1 MDTKE
6 IQKENTK
13 GQLISRCK
21 VGDRQALHLLYEQYK
36 PKLLKVCR
44 QYTQEEDVA
53 EDLLHDA
60 FVVIF
65 TNLYQL
71 RNNDKLESWMIS
83 IVKNVGYHYR
93 DHLRKEQTAI
103 KQMAIEGILTEDT
116 SQMPNYDQLQTL
128 VAQLPEGYQKVF
140 RLSVFEGLSH
150 QEISSL
156 LGIAPHSSSSQ
167 LYHAKRMLKL
177 LIKQSWVLVLLLIAV
192 PAIILKM
199 HQTGNVEEDADMI
212 VQTHEKQLPNS
223 SQQLPQT
230 EPIDIRANNQSINS
244 NVGYSKAITK
254 ETLVVNTIPQTN
266 IDIPSDSI
274 TDYITKEEIDTVTK
288 IAHVAEDEKIGHDSL
303 NNQYIP
309 LSPFEKPRLNNYSND
324 KKASWDIKLAYSGQI
339 GQRDDYIA
347 MTGIKTTSFASASNL
362 YIPENTSYSNWVDY
376 SWYLTNSVP
385 TEIMSPETRSLIE
398 IAAQNSLVN
407 GGKMEARHEHQLPIT
422 IQLMLSRPISSKL
435 SIESGLSYTQLKSTT
450 ITGSPMANIQEQQ
463 KIHYLG
469 IPLRIG
475 YRWYSNAGLDLYS
488 SAGAMMEMPIYSS
501 FFVKHFYKGGTTYK
515 NTLSY
520 SVPFQFSTM
529 IGMGLQY
536 DFTPHLG
543 IYIEPSLQYFFDNGS
558 DLETYR
564 TEHPLQLVLPLGIRY
579 KW

>member
-36 PKLLKVCR
+36 PKMLKVCR

-65 TNLYQL
+65 TNLNQL

-103 KQMAIEGILTEDT
+103 KQMAIEGILTEET
-116 SQMPNYDQLQTL
+116 SQMPDYDQLQTL

-150 QEISSL
+150 QEISQL

-177 LIKQSWVLVLLLIAV
+177 LIKQSWVLILLLIAV
-192 PAIILKM
+192 PMIVLKM
-199 HQTGNVEEDADMI
+199 HQTGKIEKDADI
-212 VQTHEKQLPNS
+212 RLQTHERQLPNTNPHK
-223 SQQLPQT
+223 PQT
-230 EPIDIRANNQSINS
+230 EQIDVGENYQTIISDIR
-244 NVGYSKAITK
+244 YSKSITK
-254 ETLVVNTIPQTN
+254 ETIVVNPRPQT
-266 IDIPSDSI
+266 DIILSDSI
-274 TDYITKEEIDTVTK
+274 PSYITNEVIDTVIMITH
-288 IAHVAEDEKIGHDSL
+288 IAEDEGVEIDSL
-303 NNQYIP
+303 NNQYSS
-309 LSPFEKPRLNNYSND
+309 LSPFEKPSFRTNSND
-324 KKASWDIKLAYSGQI
+324 KKVTWDIKLAYSGQI
-339 GQRDDYIA
+339 GQRDDYMA
-347 MTGIKTTSFASASNL
+347 MTGIQTTSFSSASNI
-362 YIPENTSYSNWVDY
+362 YIPENTLYSNWVDY

>member
-65 TNLYQL
+65 TNLNQL

-103 KQMAIEGILTEDT
+103 KQMAIEGILTEET
-116 SQMPNYDQLQTL
+116 SQMPDYDQLQTL

-150 QEISSL
+150 QEISQL

-177 LIKQSWVLVLLLIAV
+177 LIKQSWVLILLLIAV
-192 PAIILKM
+192 PMIVLKM
-199 HQTGNVEEDADMI
+199 HQTGKIEKDADI
-212 VQTHEKQLPNS
+212 RLQTHEKQLPNTNP
-223 SQQLPQT
+223 QKPQT
-230 EPIDIRANNQSINS
+230 EQID
-244 NVGYSKAITK
+244 VGDNYQTIISDIKYSKSITK
-254 ETLVVNTIPQTN
+254 ETIVVNPRPQT
-266 IDIPSDSI
+266 DIILSDSI
-274 TDYITKEEIDTVTK
+274 PSYITNEVIDTVIMITH
-288 IAHVAEDEKIGHDSL
+288 IAEDEGVEIDSL
-303 NNQYIP
+303 NNQYSS
-309 LSPFEKPRLNNYSND
+309 LSPFEKPSFRTNSND
-324 KKASWDIKLAYSGQI
+324 KNVTWDIKLAYSGQI
-339 GQRDDYIA
+339 GQRDDYMA
-347 MTGIKTTSFASASNL
+347 MTGIQTTSFSSASNI
-362 YIPENTSYSNWVDY
+362 YIPENTLYSNWVDY

>member
-65 TNLYQL
+65 TNLNQL

-103 KQMAIEGILTEDT
+103 KQMAIEGILTEET
-116 SQMPNYDQLQTL
+116 SQMPDYDQLQTL

-150 QEISSL
+150 QEISLL

-177 LIKQSWVLVLLLIAV
+177 LIKQSWVLILLLIAV
-192 PAIILKM
+192 PMIVLKM
-199 HQTGNVEEDADMI
+199 HQTGKIEKDADI
-212 VQTHEKQLPNS
+212 RLQTHEKQLPNTNP
-223 SQQLPQT
+223 QKPQT
-230 EPIDIRANNQSINS
+230 EQIDVGENYQTIISDIR
-244 NVGYSKAITK
+244 YSKSITK
-254 ETLVVNTIPQTN
+254 ETIVVNPRPQT
-266 IDIPSDSI
+266 DIILSDSI
-274 TDYITKEEIDTVTK
+274 PSYITNEVIDTVIMITH
-288 IAHVAEDEKIGHDSL
+288 IAEDEGVEIDSL
-303 NNQYIP
+303 NNQYSS
-309 LSPFEKPRLNNYSND
+309 LSPFEKPSFRTNSND
-324 KKASWDIKLAYSGQI
+324 KKVTWDIKLAYSGQI
-339 GQRDDYIA
+339 GQRDDYMA
-347 MTGIKTTSFASASNL
+347 MTGIQTTSFSSASNI
-362 YIPENTSYSNWVDY
+362 YIPENTLYSNWVDY

>member
-65 TNLYQL
+65 TNLNQL

-103 KQMAIEGILTEDT
+103 KQMAIEGILTEET
-116 SQMPNYDQLQTL
+116 SQMPDYDQLQTL

-150 QEISSL
+150 QEISQL

-177 LIKQSWVLVLLLIAV
+177 LIKQSWVLILLLIAV
-192 PAIILKM
+192 PMIVLKM
-199 HQTGNVEEDADMI
+199 HQTGKIEKDADI
-212 VQTHEKQLPNS
+212 RLQTHEKQLPNTNP
-223 SQQLPQT
+223 QKPQT
-230 EPIDIRANNQSINS
+230 EQIDVGENYQTIISDIR
-244 NVGYSKAITK
+244 YSKSITK
-254 ETLVVNTIPQTN
+254 ETIVVNPRPQT
-266 IDIPSDSI
+266 DIILSDSI
-274 TDYITKEEIDTVTK
+274 PSYITNEVIDTVIMITH
-288 IAHVAEDEKIGHDSL
+288 IAEDEGVEIDSL
-303 NNQYIP
+303 NNQYSS
-309 LSPFEKPRLNNYSND
+309 LSPFEKPSFRTNSND
-324 KKASWDIKLAYSGQI
+324 KKVTWDIKLAYSGQI

-385 TEIMSPETRSLIE
+385 TEMMSPETRSLIE

-435 SIESGLSYTQLKSTT
+435 SIESGLSFTQLKSTT

>member
-65 TNLYQL
+65 TNLNQL

-103 KQMAIEGILTEDT
+103 KQMAIEGILTEET
-116 SQMPNYDQLQTL
+116 SQMPDYDQLQTL

-150 QEISSL
+150 QEISQL

-177 LIKQSWVLVLLLIAV
+177 LIKQSWVLILLLIAV
-192 PAIILKM
+192 PMIVLKM
-199 HQTGNVEEDADMI
+199 HQTGKIEKDADI
-212 VQTHEKQLPNS
+212 RLQTHEKQLPNTNP
-223 SQQLPQT
+223 QKPQT
-230 EPIDIRANNQSINS
+230 EQIDVGENYQTIISDIR
-244 NVGYSKAITK
+244 YSKSITK
-254 ETLVVNTIPQTN
+254 ETIVVNPRPQT
-266 IDIPSDSI
+266 DIILSDSI
-274 TDYITKEEIDTVTK
+274 PSYITNEVIDTVIMITH
-288 IAHVAEDEKIGHDSL
+288 IAEDEGVQIDSL
-303 NNQYIP
+303 NNQYSS
-309 LSPFEKPRLNNYSND
+309 LSPFEKPSFRTNSND
-324 KKASWDIKLAYSGQI
+324 KKVTWDIKLAYSGQI
-339 GQRDDYIA
+339 GQRDDYMA
-347 MTGIKTTSFASASNL
+347 MTGIQTTSFSSASNI
-362 YIPENTSYSNWVDY
+362 YIPENTLYSNWVDY

-435 SIESGLSYTQLKSTT
+435 SIESGLSFTQLKSTT

>member
-65 TNLYQL
+65 TNLNQL

-103 KQMAIEGILTEDT
+103 KQMAIEGILTEET
-116 SQMPNYDQLQTL
+116 SQMPDYDQLQTL

-150 QEISSL
+150 QEISQL

-177 LIKQSWVLVLLLIAV
+177 LIKQSWVLILLLIAV
-192 PAIILKM
+192 PMIVLKM
-199 HQTGNVEEDADMI
+199 HQTGKIEKDADI
-212 VQTHEKQLPNS
+212 RLQTHEKQLPNTNP
-223 SQQLPQT
+223 QKPQT
-230 EPIDIRANNQSINS
+230 EQIDVGENYQTIISDIR
-244 NVGYSKAITK
+244 YSKSITK
-254 ETLVVNTIPQTN
+254 ETIVVNPRPQT
-266 IDIPSDSI
+266 DIILSDSI
-274 TDYITKEEIDTVTK
+274 PSYITNEVIDTVIMITH
-288 IAHVAEDEKIGHDSL
+288 IAEDEGVEIDSL
-303 NNQYIP
+303 NNQYSS
-309 LSPFEKPRLNNYSND
+309 LSPFEKPSFRTNSND
-324 KKASWDIKLAYSGQI
+324 KKVTWDIKLAYSGQI
-339 GQRDDYIA
+339 GQRDDYMA
-347 MTGIKTTSFASASNL
+347 MTGIQTTSFSSASNI
-362 YIPENTSYSNWVDY
+362 YIPENTLYSNWVDY

>member
-65 TNLYQL
+65 TNLNQL

-103 KQMAIEGILTEDT
+103 KQMAIEGILTEET
-116 SQMPNYDQLQTL
+116 SQMPDYDQLQTL

-254 ETLVVNTIPQTN
+254 ETLVDNTIPQTN

-274 TDYITKEEIDTVTK
+274 TDYITKEKIDTVTK

-376 SWYLTNSVP
+376 SWYLTNSLP
-385 TEIMSPETRSLIE
+385 TEMMSPETRSLIE

-422 IQLMLSRPISSKL
+422 IQLMLSYPISSKF
-435 SIESGLSYTQLKSTT
+435 SIESGLSYTQLRSTT

-463 KIHYLG
+463 RIHYLG
-469 IPLRIG
+469 IPFRFG
-475 YRWYSNAGLDLYS
+475 YVWYSNAGLTLYS
-488 SAGAMMEMPIYSS
+488 SAGAMMEAPIYSS
-501 FFVKHFYKGGTTYK
+501 FIVKHFNNGSTTYK
-515 NTLSY
+515 NTLSN
-520 SVPFQFSTM
+520 SVPYQFSTTL
-529 IGMGLQY
+529 GMGIQY

-543 IYIEPSLQYFFDNGS
+543 LYMEPSLQYFFANGS
-558 DLETYR
+558 DLKTYR
-564 TEHPLQLVLPLGIRY
+564 TEHPLQLTLPFGIRY

>member
-65 TNLYQL
+65 TNLNQL

-103 KQMAIEGILTEDT
+103 KQMAIEGILTEET
-116 SQMPNYDQLQTL
+116 SQMPDYDQLQTL

-150 QEISSL
+150 QEISQL
-156 LGIAPHSSSSQ
+156 LGISPHSSSSQ

-177 LIKQSWVLVLLLIAV
+177 LIKQSWVLILLLIAV
-192 PAIILKM
+192 PMIVLKM
-199 HQTGNVEEDADMI
+199 HQTGKIEKDADI
-212 VQTHEKQLPNS
+212 RLQTHEKQLPNTNP
-223 SQQLPQT
+223 QKPQT
-230 EPIDIRANNQSINS
+230 EQIDVGENYQTIISDIR
-244 NVGYSKAITK
+244 YSKSITK
-254 ETLVVNTIPQTN
+254 ETIVVNPRPQT
-266 IDIPSDSI
+266 DIILSDSI
-274 TDYITKEEIDTVTK
+274 PSYITNEVIDTVIMITH
-288 IAHVAEDEKIGHDSL
+288 IAEDEGVEIDSL
-303 NNQYIP
+303 NNQYSS
-309 LSPFEKPRLNNYSND
+309 LSPFEKPSFRTNSND
-324 KKASWDIKLAYSGQI
+324 KKVTWDIKLAYSGQI
-339 GQRDDYIA
+339 GQRDDYMA
-347 MTGIKTTSFASASNL
+347 MTGIQTTSFSSASNI
-362 YIPENTSYSNWVDY
+362 YIPENTLYSNWVDY

>member
-36 PKLLKVCR
+36 PKMLKVCR

-65 TNLYQL
+65 TNLNQL

-103 KQMAIEGILTEDT
+103 KQMAIEGILTEET
-116 SQMPNYDQLQTL
+116 SQMPDYDQLQTL

-150 QEISSL
+150 QEISQL

-177 LIKQSWVLVLLLIAV
+177 LIKQSWVLILLLIAV
-192 PAIILKM
+192 PMIVLKM
-199 HQTGNVEEDADMI
+199 HQTGKIEKDADI
-212 VQTHEKQLPNS
+212 RLQTHEKQLPNTNP
-223 SQQLPQT
+223 QKPQT
-230 EPIDIRANNQSINS
+230 EQIDVGENYQTIISDIR
-244 NVGYSKAITK
+244 YSKSITK
-254 ETLVVNTIPQTN
+254 ETIVVNPRPQT
-266 IDIPSDSI
+266 DIILSDSI
-274 TDYITKEEIDTVTK
+274 PSYITNEVIDTVIMITH
-288 IAHVAEDEKIGHDSL
+288 IAEDEGVEIDSL
-303 NNQYIP
+303 NNQYSS
-309 LSPFEKPRLNNYSND
+309 LSPFEKPSFRTNSND
-324 KKASWDIKLAYSGQI
+324 KKVTWDIKLAYSGQI
-339 GQRDDYIA
+339 GQRDDYMA
-347 MTGIKTTSFASASNL
+347 MTGIQTTSFSSASNI
-362 YIPENTSYSNWVDY
+362 YIPENTLYSNWVDY

>member
-65 TNLYQL
+65 TNLNQL

-103 KQMAIEGILTEDT
+103 KQMAIEGILTEET
-116 SQMPNYDQLQTL
+116 SQMPDYDQLQTL

-150 QEISSL
+150 QEISQL

-177 LIKQSWVLVLLLIAV
+177 LIKQSWVLILLLIAV
-192 PAIILKM
+192 PMIVLKM
-199 HQTGNVEEDADMI
+199 HQTGKIEKDADI
-212 VQTHEKQLPNS
+212 RLQTHEKQLPNTNP
-223 SQQLPQT
+223 QKPQT
-230 EPIDIRANNQSINS
+230 EQIDVGENYQTIISDIR
-244 NVGYSKAITK
+244 YSKSITK
-254 ETLVVNTIPQTN
+254 ETIVVNPRPQT
-266 IDIPSDSI
+266 DIILSDSI
-274 TDYITKEEIDTVTK
+274 PSYITNEVIDTVIMITH
-288 IAHVAEDEKIGHDSL
+288 IAEDEGVEIDSL
-303 NNQYIP
+303 NNQYSS
-309 LSPFEKPRLNNYSND
+309 LSPFEKPSFRTNSND
-324 KKASWDIKLAYSGQI
+324 KKVTWDIKLAYSGQI

-385 TEIMSPETRSLIE
+385 TEMMSPETRSLIE

-422 IQLMLSRPISSKL
+422 IQLMLSRPISSRL

>member
-6 IQKENTK
+6 FQKENTK

-65 TNLYQL
+65 TNLNQL

-103 KQMAIEGILTEDT
+103 KQMAIEGILTEET
-116 SQMPNYDQLQTL
+116 SQMPDYDQLQTL

-150 QEISSL
+150 QEISQL

-177 LIKQSWVLVLLLIAV
+177 LIKQSWVLILLLIAV
-192 PAIILKM
+192 PMIVLKM
-199 HQTGNVEEDADMI
+199 HQTGKIEKDADI
-212 VQTHEKQLPNS
+212 RLQTHEKQLPNTNP
-223 SQQLPQT
+223 QKPQT
-230 EPIDIRANNQSINS
+230 EQIDVGENYQTIISDIR
-244 NVGYSKAITK
+244 YSKSITK
-254 ETLVVNTIPQTN
+254 ETIVVNPRPQT
-266 IDIPSDSI
+266 DIILSDSI
-274 TDYITKEEIDTVTK
+274 PSYITNEVIDTVIMITH
-288 IAHVAEDEKIGHDSL
+288 IAEDEGVEIDSL
-303 NNQYIP
+303 NNQYSS
-309 LSPFEKPRLNNYSND
+309 LSPFEKPSFRTNSND
-324 KKASWDIKLAYSGQI
+324 KKVTWDIKLAYSGQI
-339 GQRDDYIA
+339 GQRDDYMA
-347 MTGIKTTSFASASNL
+347 MTGIQTTSFSSASNI
-362 YIPENTSYSNWVDY
+362 YIPENTLYSNWVDY

>member
-6 IQKENTK
+6 FQRKDTK
-13 GQLISRCK
+13 DQLISRCK

-36 PKLLKVCR
+36 PKLLQVCK
-44 QYTQEEDVA
+44 QYTKEENES

-65 TNLYQL
+65 TTLHQL

-93 DHLRKEQTAI
+93 EHLRKEQTAI
-103 KQMAIEGILTEDT
+103 KQMAIEGILTEET
-116 SQMPNYDQLQTL
+116 SQMPDYDQLQTL

-150 QEISSL
+150 QEISRL

-177 LIKQSWVLVLLLIAV
+177 LIKQSWVLILLLIAV
-192 PAIILKM
+192 PMIVLKM
-199 HQTGNVEEDADMI
+199 HQTGNIKEDAEMRL
-212 VQTHEKQLPNS
+212 QTQKKQIPNS
-223 SQQLPQT
+223 SQQKPQT
-230 EPIDIRANNQSINS
+230 EPIDVSANIQPINAVVRHAKS
-244 NVGYSKAITK
+244 
-254 ETLVVNTIPQTN
+254 ETLIVNSKPQTN
-266 IDIPSDSI
+266 IISPSDSI
-274 TDYITKEEIDTVTK
+274 PYYITKEETDTVTK
-288 IAHVAEDEKIGHDSL
+288 VSHIAENEKIEQDSL
-303 NNQYIP
+303 NNRYIP
-309 LSPFEKPRLNNYSND
+309 SSPFEMPHLSEYSND
-324 KKASWDIKLAYSGQI
+324 KKVTWDIKLAYSGQI
-339 GQRDDYIA
+339 GQRDDYMA
-347 MTGIKTTSFASASNL
+347 MTGIQTTSFSSASNI
-362 YIPENTSYSNWVDY
+362 YIPENTLYSNWVDY

-422 IQLMLSRPISSKL
+422 IQLMISRPISSKL

>member
-65 TNLYQL
+65 TNLNQL

-103 KQMAIEGILTEDT
+103 KQMAIEGILTEET
-116 SQMPNYDQLQTL
+116 SQMPDYDQLQTL

-150 QEISSL
+150 QEISQL

-177 LIKQSWVLVLLLIAV
+177 LIKQSWVLILLLIAV
-192 PAIILKM
+192 PMIVLKM
-199 HQTGNVEEDADMI
+199 HQTGKIEKDADI
-212 VQTHEKQLPNS
+212 RLQTHEKQLPNTNP
-223 SQQLPQT
+223 QKPQT
-230 EPIDIRANNQSINS
+230 EQIDVGENYQTIISDIR
-244 NVGYSKAITK
+244 YSKSITK
-254 ETLVVNTIPQTN
+254 ETIVVNPRPQT
-266 IDIPSDSI
+266 DIILSDSI
-274 TDYITKEEIDTVTK
+274 PSYITNEVIDTVIMITH
-288 IAHVAEDEKIGHDSL
+288 IAEDEGVEIDSL
-303 NNQYIP
+303 NNQYSS
-309 LSPFEKPRLNNYSND
+309 LSPFEKPSFRTNSND
-324 KKASWDIKLAYSGQI
+324 KKVTWDIKLAYSGQI

-376 SWYLTNSVP
+376 SWYLTNSLP
-385 TEIMSPETRSLIE
+385 TEMMSPETRSLIE

>member
-6 IQKENTK
+6 FQRKDTK
-13 GQLISRCK
+13 DQLISRCK

-36 PKLLKVCR
+36 PKLLQVCK
-44 QYTQEEDVA
+44 QYTKEENES

-65 TNLYQL
+65 TTLHQL

-93 DHLRKEQTAI
+93 EHLRKEQTAI
-103 KQMAIEGILTEDT
+103 KQMAIEGILTEET
-116 SQMPNYDQLQTL
+116 SQMPDYDQLQTL

-150 QEISSL
+150 QEISRL

-177 LIKQSWVLVLLLIAV
+177 LIKQSWVLILLLIAV
-192 PAIILKM
+192 PMIVLKM
-199 HQTGNVEEDADMI
+199 HQTGYIKEDADMRL
-212 VQTHEKQLPNS
+212 QTQKKQNPNS
-223 SQQLPQT
+223 SQQKPQT
-230 EPIDIRANNQSINS
+230 EPIDVSANIQPINAVVRYAKS
-244 NVGYSKAITK
+244 
-254 ETLVVNTIPQTN
+254 ETLIVNSKPQTN
-266 IDIPSDSI
+266 IISPSDSI
-274 TDYITKEEIDTVTK
+274 PYYITKEETDTVTK
-288 IAHVAEDEKIGHDSL
+288 VAHIAENEKIEQDSL
-303 NNQYIP
+303 NNRYIP
-309 LSPFEKPRLNNYSND
+309 SSPFEMPHLSEYSND
-324 KKASWDIKLAYSGQI
+324 KKVSWDIKLAYSGQI

-347 MTGIKTTSFASASNL
+347 MTGIQTTSFASASNL
-362 YIPENTSYSNWVDY
+362 FIPENTSYSNWVDY
-376 SWYLTNSVP
+376 TWYLTNSLP
-385 TEIMSPETRSLIE
+385 TEMMSPETRSLIE

>member
-65 TNLYQL
+65 TNLHQL

-103 KQMAIEGILTEDT
+103 KQMAIEDILTEET
-116 SQMPNYDQLQTL
+116 SQMPDYDQLQTL

-150 QEISSL
+150 QEISQL

-177 LIKQSWVLVLLLIAV
+177 LIKQSWVLILLLIAV
-192 PAIILKM
+192 PMIVLKM
-199 HQTGNVEEDADMI
+199 HQTGKIEKDADI
-212 VQTHEKQLPNS
+212 RLQTHEKQLPNTNP
-223 SQQLPQT
+223 QKPQT
-230 EPIDIRANNQSINS
+230 EQIDVGENYQTIISDIR
-244 NVGYSKAITK
+244 YSKSITK
-254 ETLVVNTIPQTN
+254 ETIVVNPRPQT
-266 IDIPSDSI
+266 DIILSDSI
-274 TDYITKEEIDTVTK
+274 PSYITNEVIDTVIMITH
-288 IAHVAEDEKIGHDSL
+288 IAEDEGVEIDSL
-303 NNQYIP
+303 NNQYSS
-309 LSPFEKPRLNNYSND
+309 LSPFEKPSFRTNSND
-324 KKASWDIKLAYSGQI
+324 KKVTWDIKLAYSGQI
-339 GQRDDYIA
+339 GQRDDYMA
-347 MTGIKTTSFASASNL
+347 MTGIQTTSFSSASNI
-362 YIPENTSYSNWVDY
+362 YIPENTLYSNWVDY

>member
-6 IQKENTK
+6 FQRKDTK
-13 GQLISRCK
+13 DQLISRCK

-36 PKLLKVCR
+36 PKLLQVCK
-44 QYTQEEDVA
+44 QYTKEENES

-65 TNLYQL
+65 TTLHQL

-93 DHLRKEQTAI
+93 EHLRKEQTAI
-103 KQMAIEGILTEDT
+103 KQMAIEGILTEET
-116 SQMPNYDQLQTL
+116 SQMPDYDQLQTL

-150 QEISSL
+150 QEISRL

-177 LIKQSWVLVLLLIAV
+177 LIKQSWVLILLLIAV
-192 PAIILKM
+192 PMIVLKM
-199 HQTGNVEEDADMI
+199 HQTGNIKEDAEMRL
-212 VQTHEKQLPNS
+212 QTQKKQIPNS
-223 SQQLPQT
+223 SQQKPQT
-230 EPIDIRANNQSINS
+230 EPIDVSANIQPINAVVRHAKS
-244 NVGYSKAITK
+244 
-254 ETLVVNTIPQTN
+254 ETLIVNSKPQTN
-266 IDIPSDSI
+266 IISPSDSI
-274 TDYITKEEIDTVTK
+274 PYYITKEETDTVTK
-288 IAHVAEDEKIGHDSL
+288 VSHIAENEKIEQDSL
-303 NNQYIP
+303 NNRYIP
-309 LSPFEKPRLNNYSND
+309 SSPFEMPHLSEYSND
-324 KKASWDIKLAYSGQI
+324 KKVSWDIKLAYSGQI

-347 MTGIKTTSFASASNL
+347 MTGIQTTSFASASNL
-362 YIPENTSYSNWVDY
+362 FIPENTSYSNWVDY
-376 SWYLTNSVP
+376 TWYLTNSLP
-385 TEIMSPETRSLIE
+385 TEMMSPETRSLIE

-407 GGKMEARHEHQLPIT
+407 GGKMEARHEHQLPFS
-422 IQLMLSRPISSKL
+422 IQLMLSRPILSKL
-435 SIESGLSYTQLKSTT
+435 SIESGLSYTLLKSTT

>member
-65 TNLYQL
+65 TNLNQL

-103 KQMAIEGILTEDT
+103 KQMAIEGILTEET
-116 SQMPNYDQLQTL
+116 SQMPDYDQLQTL

-150 QEISSL
+150 QEISQL

-177 LIKQSWVLVLLLIAV
+177 LIKQSWVLILLLIAV
-192 PAIILKM
+192 PMIVLKM
-199 HQTGNVEEDADMI
+199 HQTGKIEKDADI
-212 VQTHEKQLPNS
+212 RLQTHEKQLPNTNP
-223 SQQLPQT
+223 QKPQT
-230 EPIDIRANNQSINS
+230 EQIDVGENYQTIISDIR
-244 NVGYSKAITK
+244 YSKSITK
-254 ETLVVNTIPQTN
+254 ETIVVNPRPQT
-266 IDIPSDSI
+266 DIILSDSI
-274 TDYITKEEIDTVTK
+274 PSYITNEVIDTVIMITH
-288 IAHVAEDEKIGHDSL
+288 IAEDEGVEIDSL
-303 NNQYIP
+303 NNQYSS
-309 LSPFEKPRLNNYSND
+309 LSPFEKPSFRTNSND
-324 KKASWDIKLAYSGQI
+324 KKVTWDIKLAYSGQI
-339 GQRDDYIA
+339 GQRDDYMA
-347 MTGIKTTSFASASNL
+347 MTGIQTTSFSSASNI
-362 YIPENTSYSNWVDY
+362 YIPENTLYSNWVDY

-422 IQLMLSRPISSKL
+422 IQLMLSRPILSKL

>member
-65 TNLYQL
+65 TNLNQL

-103 KQMAIEGILTEDT
+103 KQMAIEGILTEET
-116 SQMPNYDQLQTL
+116 SQMPDYDQLQTL

-150 QEISSL
+150 QEISQL

-177 LIKQSWVLVLLLIAV
+177 LIKQSWVLILLLIAV
-192 PAIILKM
+192 PMIVLKM
-199 HQTGNVEEDADMI
+199 HQTGNIEKDADI
-212 VQTHEKQLPNS
+212 RLQTHEKQLPNTNP
-223 SQQLPQT
+223 QKPQT
-230 EPIDIRANNQSINS
+230 EQIDVGENYQTIISDIR
-244 NVGYSKAITK
+244 YSKSITK
-254 ETLVVNTIPQTN
+254 ETIVVNPRPQT
-266 IDIPSDSI
+266 DIILSDSI
-274 TDYITKEEIDTVTK
+274 PSYITNEVIDTVIMITH
-288 IAHVAEDEKIGHDSL
+288 IAEDEGVEIDSL
-303 NNQYIP
+303 NNQYSS
-309 LSPFEKPRLNNYSND
+309 LSPFEKPSFRTNSND
-324 KKASWDIKLAYSGQI
+324 KKVTWDIKLAYSGQI
-339 GQRDDYIA
+339 GQRDDYMA
-347 MTGIKTTSFASASNL
+347 MTGIQTTSFSSASNI
-362 YIPENTSYSNWVDY
+362 YIPENTLYSNWVDY

>member
-65 TNLYQL
+65 TNLNQL

-103 KQMAIEGILTEDT
+103 KQMAIEGILTEET
-116 SQMPNYDQLQTL
+116 SQMPDYDQLQTL

-150 QEISSL
+150 QEISQL

-177 LIKQSWVLVLLLIAV
+177 LIKQSWVLILLLIAV
-192 PAIILKM
+192 PMIVLKM
-199 HQTGNVEEDADMI
+199 HQTGKIEKDADI
-212 VQTHEKQLPNS
+212 RLQTHEKQLPNTNP
-223 SQQLPQT
+223 QKPQT
-230 EPIDIRANNQSINS
+230 EQIDVGENYQTIISDIR
-244 NVGYSKAITK
+244 YSKSITK
-254 ETLVVNTIPQTN
+254 ETIVVNPRPQM
-266 IDIPSDSI
+266 DIILSDSI
-274 TDYITKEEIDTVTK
+274 PSYITNEVIDTVIMITH
-288 IAHVAEDEKIGHDSL
+288 IAEDEGVEIDSL
-303 NNQYIP
+303 NNQYSS
-309 LSPFEKPRLNNYSND
+309 LSPFEKPSFRTNSND
-324 KKASWDIKLAYSGQI
+324 KKVTWDIKLAYSGQI
-339 GQRDDYIA
+339 GQRDDYMA
-347 MTGIKTTSFASASNL
+347 MTGIQTTSFSSASNI
-362 YIPENTSYSNWVDY
+362 YIPENTLYSNWVDY

-543 IYIEPSLQYFFDNGS
+543 IYIEPSLQYFFDNGC

>member
-6 IQKENTK
+6 FQRKDTK
-13 GQLISRCK
+13 DQLISRCK

-36 PKLLKVCR
+36 PKLLQVCK
-44 QYTQEEDVA
+44 QYTKEENES

-65 TNLYQL
+65 TTLHQL

-93 DHLRKEQTAI
+93 EHLRKEQTAI
-103 KQMAIEGILTEDT
+103 KQMAIEGILTEET
-116 SQMPNYDQLQTL
+116 SQMPDYDQLQTL

-150 QEISSL
+150 QEISRL

-177 LIKQSWVLVLLLIAV
+177 LIKQSWVLILLLIAV
-192 PAIILKM
+192 PMIVLKM
-199 HQTGNVEEDADMI
+199 HQTGNIKEDAEMRL
-212 VQTHEKQLPNS
+212 QTQKKQNPNS
-223 SQQLPQT
+223 SQQKPQT
-230 EPIDIRANNQSINS
+230 EPIDVSANIQPINAVVRHAKS
-244 NVGYSKAITK
+244 
-254 ETLVVNTIPQTN
+254 ETLIVNSKPQTN
-266 IDIPSDSI
+266 IISPSDSI
-274 TDYITKEEIDTVTK
+274 PYYITKEETDTVTK
-288 IAHVAEDEKIGHDSL
+288 VAHIAENEKIEQDSL
-303 NNQYIP
+303 NNRYIP
-309 LSPFEKPRLNNYSND
+309 SSPFEMPHLSEYSND
-324 KKASWDIKLAYSGQI
+324 KKVSWDIKLAYSGQI

-347 MTGIKTTSFASASNL
+347 MTGIQTTSFASASNL
-362 YIPENTSYSNWVDY
+362 FIPENTSYSNWVDY
-376 SWYLTNSVP
+376 TWYLTNSLP
-385 TEIMSPETRSLIE
+385 TEMMSPETRSLIE

-520 SVPFQFSTM
+520 SVPYQFSTTL
-529 IGMGLQY
+529 GMGIQY

-543 IYIEPSLQYFFDNGS
+543 LYMEPSLQYFFANGS
-558 DLETYR
+558 DLKTYR
-564 TEHPLQLVLPLGIRY
+564 TEHPLQLTLPFGIRY

>member
-65 TNLYQL
+65 TNLNQL

-103 KQMAIEGILTEDT
+103 KQMAIEGILTEET
-116 SQMPNYDQLQTL
+116 SQMPDYDQLQTL

-150 QEISSL
+150 QEISQL

-177 LIKQSWVLVLLLIAV
+177 LIKQSWVLILLLSAV
-192 PAIILKM
+192 PMIVLKM
-199 HQTGNVEEDADMI
+199 HQTGKIEKDADI
-212 VQTHEKQLPNS
+212 RLQTHEKQLPNTNP
-223 SQQLPQT
+223 QKPQT
-230 EPIDIRANNQSINS
+230 EQIDVGENYQTIISDIR
-244 NVGYSKAITK
+244 YSKSITK
-254 ETLVVNTIPQTN
+254 ETIVVNPRPQT
-266 IDIPSDSI
+266 DIILSDSI
-274 TDYITKEEIDTVTK
+274 PSYITNEVIDTVIMITH
-288 IAHVAEDEKIGHDSL
+288 IAEDEGVEIDSL
-303 NNQYIP
+303 NNQYSS
-309 LSPFEKPRLNNYSND
+309 LSPFEKPSFRTNSND
-324 KKASWDIKLAYSGQI
+324 KKVTWDIKLAYSGQI
-339 GQRDDYIA
+339 GQRDDYMA
-347 MTGIKTTSFASASNL
+347 MTGIQTTSFSSASNI
-362 YIPENTSYSNWVDY
+362 YIPENTLYSNWVDY

>member
-6 IQKENTK
+6 FQRKDTK
-13 GQLISRCK
+13 DQLISRCK

-36 PKLLKVCR
+36 PKLLQVCK
-44 QYTQEEDVA
+44 QYTKEENES

-65 TNLYQL
+65 TNLNQL

-103 KQMAIEGILTEDT
+103 KQMAIEGILTEET
-116 SQMPNYDQLQTL
+116 SQMPDYDQLQTL

-150 QEISSL
+150 QEISQL

-177 LIKQSWVLVLLLIAV
+177 LIKQSWVLILLLIAV
-192 PAIILKM
+192 PMIVLKM
-199 HQTGNVEEDADMI
+199 HQTGKIEKDADI
-212 VQTHEKQLPNS
+212 RLQTHEKQLPNTNP
-223 SQQLPQT
+223 QKPQT
-230 EPIDIRANNQSINS
+230 EQIDVGENYQTIISDIR
-244 NVGYSKAITK
+244 YSKSITK
-254 ETLVVNTIPQTN
+254 ETIVVNPRPQT
-266 IDIPSDSI
+266 DIILSDSI
-274 TDYITKEEIDTVTK
+274 PSYITNEVIDTVIMITH
-288 IAHVAEDEKIGHDSL
+288 IAEDEGVEIDSL
-303 NNQYIP
+303 NNQYSS
-309 LSPFEKPRLNNYSND
+309 LSPFEKPSFRTNSND
-324 KKASWDIKLAYSGQI
+324 KKVTWDIKLAYSGQI
-339 GQRDDYIA
+339 GQRDDYMA
-347 MTGIKTTSFASASNL
+347 MTGIQTTSFSSASNI
-362 YIPENTSYSNWVDY
+362 YIPENTLYSNWVDY

-529 IGMGLQY
+529 IGTGLQY

>member
-65 TNLYQL
+65 TNLNQL

-83 IVKNVGYHYR
+83 IVKNVGYNYR

-103 KQMAIEGILTEDT
+103 KQMAIEGILTEET
-116 SQMPNYDQLQTL
+116 SQMPDYDQLQTL

-150 QEISSL
+150 QEISQL

-177 LIKQSWVLVLLLIAV
+177 LIKQSWVLILLLIAV
-192 PAIILKM
+192 PMIVLKM
-199 HQTGNVEEDADMI
+199 HQTGKIEKDADI
-212 VQTHEKQLPNS
+212 RLQTHEKQLPNTNP
-223 SQQLPQT
+223 QKPQT
-230 EPIDIRANNQSINS
+230 EQIDVGENYQTIISDIR
-244 NVGYSKAITK
+244 YSKSITK
-254 ETLVVNTIPQTN
+254 ETIVVNPRPQT
-266 IDIPSDSI
+266 DIILSDSI
-274 TDYITKEEIDTVTK
+274 PSYITNEVIDTVIMITH
-288 IAHVAEDEKIGHDSL
+288 IAEDEGVEIDSL
-303 NNQYIP
+303 NNQYSS
-309 LSPFEKPRLNNYSND
+309 LSPFEKPSFRTNSND
-324 KKASWDIKLAYSGQI
+324 KKVTWDIKLAYSGQI
-339 GQRDDYIA
+339 GQRDDYMA
-347 MTGIKTTSFASASNL
+347 MTGIQTTSFSSASNI
-362 YIPENTSYSNWVDY
+362 YIPENTLYSNWVDY

>member
-65 TNLYQL
+65 TNLNQL

-103 KQMAIEGILTEDT
+103 KQMAIEGILTEET
-116 SQMPNYDQLQTL
+116 SQMPDYDQLQTL

-150 QEISSL
+150 QEISQL

-177 LIKQSWVLVLLLIAV
+177 LIKQSWVLILLLIAV
-192 PAIILKM
+192 PMIVLKM
-199 HQTGNVEEDADMI
+199 HQTGKIEKDADI
-212 VQTHEKQLPNS
+212 RLQTHEKQLPNTNP
-223 SQQLPQT
+223 QKPQT
-230 EPIDIRANNQSINS
+230 EQIDVGENYQTIISDIR
-244 NVGYSKAITK
+244 YSKSITK
-254 ETLVVNTIPQTN
+254 ETIVVNPRPQT
-266 IDIPSDSI
+266 DIILSDSI
-274 TDYITKEEIDTVTK
+274 PSYITNEVIDTVIMITH
-288 IAHVAEDEKIGHDSL
+288 IAEDEGVEIDSL
-303 NNQYIP
+303 NNQYSS
-309 LSPFEKPRLNNYSND
+309 LSPFEKPSFRTNSND
-324 KKASWDIKLAYSGQI
+324 KKVKWDIKLAYSGQI
-339 GQRDDYIA
+339 GQRDDYMA
-347 MTGIKTTSFASASNL
+347 MTGIQTTSFSSASNI
-362 YIPENTSYSNWVDY
+362 YIPENTLYSNWVDY

>member
-65 TNLYQL
+65 TNLNQL

-103 KQMAIEGILTEDT
+103 KQMAIEGILTEEA
-116 SQMPNYDQLQTL
+116 SQMPDYDQLQTL

-150 QEISSL
+150 QEISQL

-177 LIKQSWVLVLLLIAV
+177 LIKQSWVLILLLIAV
-192 PAIILKM
+192 PMIVLKM
-199 HQTGNVEEDADMI
+199 HQTGKIEKDADI
-212 VQTHEKQLPNS
+212 RLQTHEKQLPNTNP
-223 SQQLPQT
+223 QKPQT
-230 EPIDIRANNQSINS
+230 EQIDVGENYQTIISDIR
-244 NVGYSKAITK
+244 YSKSITK
-254 ETLVVNTIPQTN
+254 ETIVVNPRPQT
-266 IDIPSDSI
+266 DIILSDSI
-274 TDYITKEEIDTVTK
+274 PSYITNEVIDTVIMITH
-288 IAHVAEDEKIGHDSL
+288 IAEDEGVEIDSL
-303 NNQYIP
+303 NNQYSS
-309 LSPFEKPRLNNYSND
+309 LSPFEKPSFRTNSND
-324 KKASWDIKLAYSGQI
+324 KKVTWDIKLAYSGQI
-339 GQRDDYIA
+339 GQRDDYMA
-347 MTGIKTTSFASASNL
+347 MTGIQTTSFSSASNI
-362 YIPENTSYSNWVDY
+362 YIPENTLYSNWVDY

-475 YRWYSNAGLDLYS
+475 YRWYSNAGLDFYS

>member
-13 GQLISRCK
+13 SQLISRCK

-65 TNLYQL
+65 TNLNQL

-303 NNQYIP
+303 NNQYSS
-309 LSPFEKPRLNNYSND
+309 LSPFEKPSFRTNSND
-324 KKASWDIKLAYSGQI
+324 KKVTWDIKLAYSGQI

-376 SWYLTNSVP
+376 SWYLTNSLP
-385 TEIMSPETRSLIE
+385 TEMMSPETRSLIE

-463 KIHYLG
+463 RIHYLG
-469 IPLRIG
+469 IPFRFG
-475 YRWYSNAGLDLYS
+475 YVWYSNAGLTLYS
-488 SAGAMMEMPIYSS
+488 SAGAMMEAPIYSS
-501 FFVKHFYKGGTTYK
+501 FIVKHFNNGSTTYK
-515 NTLSY
+515 NTLSN
-520 SVPFQFSTM
+520 SVPYQFSTTL
-529 IGMGLQY
+529 GMGIQY

-543 IYIEPSLQYFFDNGS
+543 LYMEPSLQYFFANGS
-558 DLETYR
+558 DLKTYR
-564 TEHPLQLVLPLGIRY
+564 TEHPLQLTLPFGIRY

>member
-6 IQKENTK
+6 FQRKDTK
-13 GQLISRCK
+13 DQLISRCK

-36 PKLLKVCR
+36 PKLLQVCK
-44 QYTQEEDVA
+44 QYTKEENES

-65 TNLYQL
+65 TTLHQL

-93 DHLRKEQTAI
+93 EHLRKEQTAI
-103 KQMAIEGILTEDT
+103 KQMAIEGILTEET
-116 SQMPNYDQLQTL
+116 SQMPDYDQLQTL

-150 QEISSL
+150 QEISRL

-177 LIKQSWVLVLLLIAV
+177 LIKQSWVLILLLIAV
-192 PAIILKM
+192 PMIVLKM
-199 HQTGNVEEDADMI
+199 HQTGNIKEDAEMRL
-212 VQTHEKQLPNS
+212 QTQKKQIPNS
-223 SQQLPQT
+223 SQQKPQT
-230 EPIDIRANNQSINS
+230 EPIDVSANIQPINAVVRHAKS
-244 NVGYSKAITK
+244 
-254 ETLVVNTIPQTN
+254 ETLIVNSKPQTN
-266 IDIPSDSI
+266 IISPSDSI
-274 TDYITKEEIDTVTK
+274 PYYITKEETDTVTK
-288 IAHVAEDEKIGHDSL
+288 VSHIAENEKIEQDSL
-303 NNQYIP
+303 NNRYIP
-309 LSPFEKPRLNNYSND
+309 SSPFEMPHLSEYSND
-324 KKASWDIKLAYSGQI
+324 KKVSWDIKLAYSGQI

-347 MTGIKTTSFASASNL
+347 MTGIQTTSFASASNL
-362 YIPENTSYSNWVDY
+362 FIPENTSYSNWVDY
-376 SWYLTNSVP
+376 TWYLTNSLP
-385 TEIMSPETRSLIE
+385 TEMMSPETRSLIE

-407 GGKMEARHEHQLPIT
+407 GGKMEARHEHQLPFS
-422 IQLMLSRPISSKL
+422 IQLMLSRPILSKL
-435 SIESGLSYTQLKSTT
+435 SIESGLSYTLLKSTT

-520 SVPFQFSTM
+520 GVPFQFSTM

>member
-65 TNLYQL
+65 TNLNQL

-103 KQMAIEGILTEDT
+103 KQMAIEGILTEET
-116 SQMPNYDQLQTL
+116 SQMPDYDQLQTL

-150 QEISSL
+150 QEISQL

-177 LIKQSWVLVLLLIAV
+177 LIKQSWVLILLLIAV
-192 PAIILKM
+192 PMIVLKM
-199 HQTGNVEEDADMI
+199 HQTGKIEKDADI
-212 VQTHEKQLPNS
+212 RLQTHEKQLPNTNP
-223 SQQLPQT
+223 QKPQT
-230 EPIDIRANNQSINS
+230 EQIDVGENYQTIISDIR
-244 NVGYSKAITK
+244 YSKSITK
-254 ETLVVNTIPQTN
+254 ETIVVNPRPQT
-266 IDIPSDSI
+266 DIILSDSI
-274 TDYITKEEIDTVTK
+274 PSYITNEVIDTVIMITH
-288 IAHVAEDEKIGHDSL
+288 IAEDEGVEIDSL
-303 NNQYIP
+303 NNQYSS
-309 LSPFEKPRLNNYSND
+309 LSPFEKPSFRTNSND
-324 KKASWDIKLAYSGQI
+324 KKVTWDIKLAYSGQI

-376 SWYLTNSVP
+376 SWYLTNSLP
-385 TEIMSPETRSLIE
+385 TEMMSPETRSLIE

-488 SAGAMMEMPIYSS
+488 SDR
-501 FFVKHFYKGGTTYK
+501 K
-515 NTLSY
+515 
-520 SVPFQFSTM
+520 SV
-529 IGMGLQY
+529 
-536 DFTPHLG
+536 
-543 IYIEPSLQYFFDNGS
+543 
-558 DLETYR
+558 
-564 TEHPLQLVLPLGIRY
+564 V
-579 KW
+579 

>member
-65 TNLYQL
+65 TNLNQL

-103 KQMAIEGILTEDT
+103 KQMAIEGILTEET
-116 SQMPNYDQLQTL
+116 SQMPDYDQLQTL

-150 QEISSL
+150 QEISQL

-177 LIKQSWVLVLLLIAV
+177 LIKQSWVLILLLIAV
-192 PAIILKM
+192 PMIVLKM
-199 HQTGNVEEDADMI
+199 HQTGKIEKDADI
-212 VQTHEKQLPNS
+212 RLQTHEKQLPNTNP
-223 SQQLPQT
+223 QKPQT
-230 EPIDIRANNQSINS
+230 EQIDVGENYQTIISDIR
-244 NVGYSKAITK
+244 YSKSITK
-254 ETLVVNTIPQTN
+254 ETIVVNPRPQT
-266 IDIPSDSI
+266 DIILSDSI
-274 TDYITKEEIDTVTK
+274 PSYITNEVIDTVIMITH
-288 IAHVAEDEKIGHDSL
+288 IAEDEGVEIDSL
-303 NNQYIP
+303 NNQYSS
-309 LSPFEKPRLNNYSND
+309 LSPFEKPSFRTNSND
-324 KKASWDIKLAYSGQI
+324 KKVTWDIKLAYSGQI
-339 GQRDDYIA
+339 GQRDDYMA
-347 MTGIKTTSFASASNL
+347 MTGIQTTSFSSASNI
-362 YIPENTSYSNWVDY
+362 YIPWVDY

>member
-65 TNLYQL
+65 TNLNQL

-103 KQMAIEGILTEDT
+103 KQMAIEGILTEET
-116 SQMPNYDQLQTL
+116 SQMPDYDQLQTL

-150 QEISSL
+150 QEISQL

-177 LIKQSWVLVLLLIAV
+177 LIKQSWVLILLLIAV
-192 PAIILKM
+192 PMIVLKM
-199 HQTGNVEEDADMI
+199 HQTGKIEKDADI
-212 VQTHEKQLPNS
+212 RLQTHEKQLPNTNP
-223 SQQLPQT
+223 QKPQT
-230 EPIDIRANNQSINS
+230 EQIDIGENYQTIISDIR
-244 NVGYSKAITK
+244 YSKSITK
-254 ETLVVNTIPQTN
+254 ETIVVNPRPQT
-266 IDIPSDSI
+266 DIILSDSI
-274 TDYITKEEIDTVTK
+274 PSYITKEVIDTVIM
-288 IAHVAEDEKIGHDSL
+288 IAHITEDEGVEIDSL
-303 NNQYIP
+303 NNQYSS
-309 LSPFEKPRLNNYSND
+309 LSPFEKPSFRTNSND
-324 KKASWDIKLAYSGQI
+324 KKVTWDIKLAYSGQI
-339 GQRDDYIA
+339 GQRDDYMA
-347 MTGIKTTSFASASNL
+347 MTGIQTTSFSSASNI
-362 YIPENTSYSNWVDY
+362 YIPENTLYSNWVDY

>member
-65 TNLYQL
+65 TNLHQL

-103 KQMAIEGILTEDT
+103 KQMAIEGILTEET
-116 SQMPNYDQLQTL
+116 SQIPDYDQLQTL

-150 QEISSL
+150 QEISQL

-177 LIKQSWVLVLLLIAV
+177 LIKQSWVLILLLIAV
-192 PAIILKM
+192 PMIVLKM
-199 HQTGNVEEDADMI
+199 HQTGKIEKDADI
-212 VQTHEKQLPNS
+212 RLQTHKKQLPNTNP
-223 SQQLPQT
+223 QKPQT
-230 EPIDIRANNQSINS
+230 EQIDVGENYQTIISDIR
-244 NVGYSKAITK
+244 YSKSITK
-254 ETLVVNTIPQTN
+254 ETIVVNPRPQT
-266 IDIPSDSI
+266 DIILSDSI
-274 TDYITKEEIDTVTK
+274 PSYITNEVIDTVIMITH
-288 IAHVAEDEKIGHDSL
+288 IAEDEGVEIDSP
-303 NNQYIP
+303 NNQYSS
-309 LSPFEKPRLNNYSND
+309 LSPFEKPSFRTNSND
-324 KKASWDIKLAYSGQI
+324 KKVTWDIKLAYSGQI
-339 GQRDDYIA
+339 GQRDDYMS
-347 MTGIKTTSFASASNL
+347 MTGIQTTSFSSASNI
-362 YIPENTSYSNWVDY
+362 YIPENTLYSNWVDY

-435 SIESGLSYTQLKSTT
+435 SIESGLSYSQLKSTT

>member
-65 TNLYQL
+65 TNLNQL

-103 KQMAIEGILTEDT
+103 KQMAIEGILTEET
-116 SQMPNYDQLQTL
+116 SQMPDYDQLQTL

-150 QEISSL
+150 QEISQL

-177 LIKQSWVLVLLLIAV
+177 LIKQSWVLILLLIAV
-192 PAIILKM
+192 PMIVLKM
-199 HQTGNVEEDADMI
+199 HQTGKIEKDADI
-212 VQTHEKQLPNS
+212 RLQTHEKQLPNTNP
-223 SQQLPQT
+223 QKPQT
-230 EPIDIRANNQSINS
+230 EQIDVGENYQTIISDIR
-244 NVGYSKAITK
+244 YSKSITK
-254 ETLVVNTIPQTN
+254 ETIVVNPRPQT
-266 IDIPSDSI
+266 DIILSDSI
-274 TDYITKEEIDTVTK
+274 PSYITNEVIDTVIMITH
-288 IAHVAEDEKIGHDSL
+288 IAEDEGVEIDSL
-303 NNQYIP
+303 NNQYSS
-309 LSPFEKPRLNNYSND
+309 LSPFEKPSFRTNSND
-324 KKASWDIKLAYSGQI
+324 KKVTWDIKLAYSGQI
-339 GQRDDYIA
+339 GQRDDYMA
-347 MTGIKTTSFASASNL
+347 MTGIQTTSFSSASNI
-362 YIPENTSYSNWVDY
+362 YIPENTLYSNWVDY

-463 KIHYLG
+463 KSHYLG

>member
-65 TNLYQL
+65 TNLNQL

-103 KQMAIEGILTEDT
+103 KQMAIEGILTEET
-116 SQMPNYDQLQTL
+116 SQMPDYDQLQTL

-150 QEISSL
+150 QEISQL

-177 LIKQSWVLVLLLIAV
+177 LIKQSWVLILLLIAV
-192 PAIILKM
+192 PMIVLKM
-199 HQTGNVEEDADMI
+199 HQTGKIEKDADKRL
-212 VQTHEKQLPNS
+212 QTHEKQLPNTNP
-223 SQQLPQT
+223 QKPQT
-230 EPIDIRANNQSINS
+230 EQIDVGENYQTIISDIR
-244 NVGYSKAITK
+244 YSKSITK
-254 ETLVVNTIPQTN
+254 ETIVVNPRPQT
-266 IDIPSDSI
+266 DIILSDSI
-274 TDYITKEEIDTVTK
+274 PSYITNEVIDTVIMITH
-288 IAHVAEDEKIGHDSL
+288 IAEDEGVEIDSL
-303 NNQYIP
+303 NNQYSS
-309 LSPFEKPRLNNYSND
+309 LSPFEKPSFRTNSND
-324 KKASWDIKLAYSGQI
+324 KKVTWDIKLAYSGQI
-339 GQRDDYIA
+339 GQRDDYMA
-347 MTGIKTTSFASASNL
+347 MTGIQTTSFSSASNI
-362 YIPENTSYSNWVDY
+362 YIPENTLYSNWVDY

-488 SAGAMMEMPIYSS
+488 SAGTMMEMPIYSS

>member
-6 IQKENTK
+6 IQKKNTK

-103 KQMAIEGILTEDT
+103 KQMALEGILTVET
-116 SQMPNYDQLQTL
+116 PQMPDYDQLQTL

-150 QEISSL
+150 QEISQL
-156 LGIAPHSSSSQ
+156 LDIAPHSSSSQ

-177 LIKQSWVLVLLLIAV
+177 LIKQSWVLILLLIAV
-192 PAIILKM
+192 PMIVLKN
-199 HQTGNVEEDADMI
+199 HQTGKIEEDADMRL
-212 VQTHEKQLPNS
+212 QTHEKQLPNS
-223 SQQLPQT
+223 NPQKT
-230 EPIDIRANNQSINS
+230 QTKQIDVRANYQPIKSDIR
-244 NVGYSKAITK
+244 YSKSITK
-254 ETLVVNTIPQTN
+254 ETIVVNPKPQT
-266 IDIPSDSI
+266 DIILSDSI
-274 TDYITKEEIDTVTK
+274 PSYITKEVIDTVTK
-288 IAHVAEDEKIGHDSL
+288 IAHIAEDEGGEIDSL
-303 NNQYIP
+303 NNQYNP
-309 LSPFEKPRLNNYSND
+309 LSPFEKPSFRTISND
-324 KKASWDIKLAYSGQI
+324 KKVTWDIKLAYSGQI

-347 MTGIKTTSFASASNL
+347 MTGIQATSFASASNT
-362 YIPENTSYSNWVDY
+362 YIPENISYSNWIDY

-398 IAAQNSLVN
+398 IAAQNSLIN
-407 GGKMEARHEHQLPIT
+407 GGKMEARHEHQLPFT

-463 KIHYLG
+463 RIHYLG
-469 IPLRIG
+469 IPLRFG
-475 YRWYSNAGLDLYS
+475 YKWYSNAGLDLYS
-488 SAGAMMEMPIYSS
+488 SVGAMMEMPIYSS
-501 FFVKHFYKGGTTYK
+501 FFVKHFYNGGTTYK

-520 SVPFQFSTM
+520 SVPYQFSTM
-529 IGMGLQY
+529 IGVGLQY

-543 IYIEPSLQYFFDNGS
+543 IFIEPGLQYFLDNGS
-558 DLETYR
+558 NLKTYR
-564 TEHPLQLVLPLGIRY
+564 TEHPLQLALPLGIRY

>member
-65 TNLYQL
+65 TNLNQL

-103 KQMAIEGILTEDT
+103 KQMAIEGILTEET
-116 SQMPNYDQLQTL
+116 SQMPDYDQLQTL

-150 QEISSL
+150 QEISQL
-156 LGIAPHSSSSQ
+156 LGISPHSSSSQ
-167 LYHAKRMLKL
+167 LYHAKRILKL
-177 LIKQSWVLVLLLIAV
+177 LIKQSWVLILLLSAV
-192 PAIILKM
+192 PMIVLKM
-199 HQTGNVEEDADMI
+199 HQTGKIEKDADI
-212 VQTHEKQLPNS
+212 RLQTHEKQLPNTNP
-223 SQQLPQT
+223 QKPQT
-230 EPIDIRANNQSINS
+230 EQIDVGENYQTIISDIR
-244 NVGYSKAITK
+244 YSKSITK
-254 ETLVVNTIPQTN
+254 ETIVVNPRPQT
-266 IDIPSDSI
+266 DIILSDSI
-274 TDYITKEEIDTVTK
+274 PSYITNEVIDTVIMITH
-288 IAHVAEDEKIGHDSL
+288 IAEDEGVEIDSL
-303 NNQYIP
+303 NNQYSS
-309 LSPFEKPRLNNYSND
+309 LSPFEKPSFRTNSND
-324 KKASWDIKLAYSGQI
+324 KKVTWDIKLAYSGQI
-339 GQRDDYIA
+339 GQRDDYMA
-347 MTGIKTTSFASASNL
+347 MTGIQTTSFSSASNI
-362 YIPENTSYSNWVDY
+362 YIPENTLYSNWVDY